1 MMIEDLVGDLP
12 RRRTLRGDR
21 RRAAV

>member
-1 MMIEDLVGDLP
+1 MMVENLVGDLP

>member
-1 MMIEDLVGDLP
+1 MMVEDLVGDLP